1 MSSVSRAVLPLRGLL
16 ALLFAALVL
25 AQVLMLVSALP
36 ELVAP
41 PAPDPAWLVAMRW
54 MLLAAVVLGLLCV
67 EAVIVCTWKLL
78 TLVDQDRIFTSE
90 ALPWVDAIVRILAV
104 ACGVVVVGAVPVFS
118 FAQIDD
124 APGLAGVPLLVLAA
138 TAAMGLLMVV
148 MRALLRRA
156 TALHADM
163 EAVI

>member
-25 AQVLMLVSALP
+25 AQGLMIASELP
-36 ELVAP
+36 DVMT
-41 PAPDPAWLVAMRW
+41 PAPQDPPGLVVLQG
-54 MLLAAVVLGLLCV
+54 MLLAAAVLGLLCV

-78 TLVDQDRIFTSE
+78 TLVDRDRIFTQE
-90 ALPWVDAIVRILAV
+90 ALPWVDAIVRILAA
-104 ACGVVVVGAVPVFS
+104 ACLVVVVGAVPVFY
-118 FAQIDD
+118 FAQVDD

-138 TAAMGLLMVV
+138 TAAVGLLMVV

-156 TALHADM
+156 TALHSDM

>member
-1 MSSVSRAVLPLRGLL
+1 MSPVSRAVLPLRGLL

-25 AQVLMLVSALP
+25 AQGLMLVSAVP
-36 ELVAP
+36 GLVAP
-41 PAPDPAWLVAMRW
+41 PVEDPVELVVMRW
-54 MLLAAVVLGLLCV
+54 MLLAAVVLGLLCL

-78 TLVDQDRIFTSE
+78 TLVERDRIFSSE
-90 ALPWVDAIVRILAV
+90 ALPWVDAIVRTLAV
-104 ACGVVVVGAVPVFS
+104 ACGVVVLGAVPVLY

-138 TAAMGLLMVV
+138 TAAVGLLMVV

-156 TALHADM
+156 TALHNDM

>member
-25 AQVLMLVSALP
+25 AQVLMLGSALP
-36 ELVAP
+36 GLVAP
-41 PAPDPAWLVAMRW
+41 PPQDPAGLVVMRW

-78 TLVDQDRIFTSE
+78 TLVDRDRIFSSD
-90 ALPWVDAIVRILAV
+90 ALPWVDAIVRILAA
-104 ACGVVVVGAVPVFS
+104 ACVVVVVGAVPVLY
-118 FAQIDD
+118 FAQVDD

-138 TAAMGLLMVV
+138 TAAVGLLMIV

-156 TALHADM
+156 AALHSDM

>member
-1 MSSVSRAVLPLRGLL
+1 MSPVSRAVLPLRVLL

-25 AQVLMLVSALP
+25 AQGLVLVSAIPDLLAP
-36 ELVAP
+36 AAADPVELVA
-41 PAPDPAWLVAMRW
+41 VRW
-54 MLLAAVVLGLLCV
+54 TLLAAIVLGLLCL

-78 TLVDQDRIFTSE
+78 TLVERDRIFSDE
-90 ALPWVDAIVRILAV
+90 ALPWVDAIVRALAA
-104 ACGVVVVGAVPVFS
+104 ACAVVVVGAVPVLY
-118 FAQIDD
+118 FAQVDD

-138 TAAMGLLMVV
+138 TAAMTLLMVV

-156 TALHADM
+156 TALHRDM